1 MKPLRILLLEPKAV
15 PCGSLAPVLNDAGH
29 VVVAMND
36 LGVLAHLDTFIQVDL
51 VLVDAGDHS
60 EQLADIGTLMENPRY
75 RHLMVAVVCE
85 SILAEA
91 SKLHRSGNG
100 QVMVKPIDPAELV
113 RRVNAARVATH

>member
-51 VLVDAGDHS
+51 VLVDVGDHA
-60 EQLADIGTLMENPRY
+60 EQLSDIESLMINPRY
-75 RHLMVAVVCE
+75 RHRIVAVVCD
-85 SILAEA
+85 SILNEA
-91 SKLHRSGNG
+91 KRLHSAGLG
-100 QVMVKPIDPAELV
+100 HVMVKPVDAGDFDRMIRSV
-113 RRVNAARVATH
+113 FVAAS